1 MDDKLRNEIALFK
14 FSLIAPI
21 INGSVTGKTKDY
33 LEHIC
38 AKTYQI
44 PSGDFKELSPH
55 TVRRWLSEYRRF
67 GLDGLKRKSRNDK
80 GSSRALT
87 SEIAQ
92 SIKELKSLYPHK
104 TATTIYSELLTGGF
118 LGSPPISVATVQRFL
133 RKFEVKTGPDI
144 ERKRF
149 VFEFA
154 NDCWQTDVLVGPYL
168 LINGKKKCTYLI
180 AFLDDASR
188 LLVHG
193 EFFFEENAVS
203 LQTVLKKAILKR
215 GIPKRIF
222 TDNGK
227 IFISL
232 QLRLICASLGIVLSH
247 SRPYSPASKG
257 KIERSFRTF
266 RMQFLGSLDFA
277 EVASLTELNS
287 RFFNYAESTY
297 NLKPHSSLNGFSPM
311 ERYLKDKSLFRF
323 VSSKALLEQVFLHEL
338 IRKVNNDATIV
349 LFKQVYEVPQN
360 LIGQSVTIRFDP
372 EDLSKVFLKTGEP
385 PTLLPVYPVQAIDN
399 SRMVRKQNQK
409 QEIDFATLYGAGV
422 HQ

>member
-1 MDDKLRNEIALFK
+1 MDDKSRNEMALFK
-14 FSLIAPI
+14 FSLIAPLV
-21 INGSVTGKTKDY
+21 NGSATGKTKDY
-33 LEHIC
+33 LENIC
-38 AKTYQI
+38 AKTY
-44 PSGDFKELSPH
+44 PMPDGNFKELSPN

-80 GSSRALT
+80 GASRALT
-87 SEIAQ
+87 PEIVQ

-104 TATTIYSELLTGGF
+104 TATTIYSELLSGGF
-118 LGSPPISVATVQRFL
+118 LGSPPVSIATVQRFL
-133 RKFEVKTGPDI
+133 RKFEIKTSPDI

-149 VFEFA
+149 VFELA

-168 LINGKKKCTYLI
+168 LIDGKKKCTYLI

-188 LLVHG
+188 LLLHG
-193 EFFFEENAVS
+193 EFFFVENAVS

-257 KIERSFRTF
+257 KIERVFRTF
-266 RMQFLGSLDFA
+266 RMQFLDSLDFA
-277 EVASLTELNS
+277 EVTSLAELNS
-287 RFFNYAESTY
+287 RFLNYAESIY
-297 NLKPHSSLNGFSPM
+297 NLKPHSSLNGLSPM
-311 ERYLKDKSLFRF
+311 ERYLKDQSFFRF

-338 IRKVNNDATIV
+338 VRKVNNDATIV

-372 EDLSKVFLKTGEP
+372 EDLAKVFLKTGQPEV
-385 PTLLPVYPVQAIDN
+385 LVPVYPVQAIDN
-399 SRMVRKQNQK
+399 SRMIRKQNQK

-422 HQ
+422 QP